1 MSFNMNGTSVVNNDV
16 LIEVNGLKKY
26 YPVNKGV
33 FFQRAAGYVKA
44 VDDVSFRVERGE
56 TLGLVGE
63 SGCGKTTV
71 GRTMLQL
78 ERPTSGEVLL
88 EGEDLC
94 QLDKQHLRRM
104 RRKAQMIFQNP
115 FASLNPRININGI
128 INEPLQ
134 VHNILDKKDRQ
145 GRVQQLLK
153 DVGLNPTFIN
163 RYPHELSGGQ
173 RQRVAIARAL
183 AAEPE
188 FIVCDEPVS
197 ALDVSV
203 QAQIINLLTELQAKF
218 SLTYLFIAHD
228 LAVVRHIS
236 NRIAVMYLGKIVE
249 IAHRSELYNNPLHPY
264 TKALLSAVPL
274 PDPEVEAKRDR
285 TILTGD
291 VPSPLNPPQGCSFHT
306 RCPAVMEKCSQV
318 QPNLEAF
325 TKGHYVS
332 CHLLQPVQS
341 YR

>member
-1 MSFNMNGTSVVNNDV
+1 MNDV
-16 LIEVNGLKKY
+16 DVTKNNTLVEVNRLKKY

-33 FFQRAAGYVKA
+33 IFQRVVGHVKA
-44 VDDVSFRVERGE
+44 VDDVSFTVNRGE

-78 ERPTSGEVLL
+78 ERPTSGKVLL
-88 EGEDLC
+88 DGQDLC
-94 QLDKQHLRRM
+94 QLDKQSLRRI
-104 RRKAQMIFQNP
+104 RRKVQMIFQNP
-115 FASLNPRININGI
+115 FASLNPRMNIGNI
-128 INEPLQ
+128 ISEPFQ
-134 VHNILDKKDRQ
+134 VHNILDKKNRQ
-145 GRVQQLLK
+145 GRVQQLMQ
-153 DVGLNPTFIN
+153 DVGLSPTFIN

-203 QAQIINLLTELQAKF
+203 QAQIVNLLTELQARF

-249 IAHRSELYNNPLHPY
+249 IAPREQIYDNPLHPY

-274 PDPEVEAKRDR
+274 PDPEVESKRDR
-285 TILTGD
+285 TVLTGE
-291 VPSPLNPPQGCSFHT
+291 VPSPLNPPEGCSFHT
-306 RCPAVMEKCSQV
+306 RCPVAVEECSEI
-318 QPNLEAF
+318 QPAF
-325 TKGHYVS
+325 KDTSSGHSVK
-332 CHLLQPVQS
+332 CHLFS
-341 YR
+341 